1 MELDRDLAAL
11 QQARNLV
18 CAARKAQEIIKNF
31 TQEQIDRVIDF
42 MRQAGEDNSARLAMM
57 AVSET
62 GMGKYEDKCL
72 KNYFASHHVYEFI
85 KNMKTVGIV
94 REDKKQ
100 RLWEIAEPVGVIAG
114 IVPTTNPTSTVIYKA
129 MIALKSRN
137 AIVFSPH
144 PSAIRCTN
152 ETAKLMNQAAV
163 AAGAPDGVIGCLST
177 VTMGATN
184 ELMKHPDT
192 ALILATGGSG
202 LVKAAYSS
210 GKPALGVGPGNVPA
224 FVERSANLSKAAE
237 NIIIGKTFDNGT
249 ICASEQA
256 IVAEDC
262 IADELIHH
270 LKRNGAY
277 FLKPEE
283 VQKVSK
289 VVILPN
295 GGMNPKVVGKEA
307 RFIAQY
313 AGINVP
319 DDTKCLVAPLQGV
332 GSQYPLSYEKLTT
345 VLGFYRVRDWQEG
358 CERCME
364 LLHAGG
370 IGHSLVIHS
379 ENEEIIREFGLKKP
393 IFRVL
398 VNTPSSLGGVGVTT
412 GLAPSFT
419 LGCGTW
425 GGSSVSEN
433 VTPMHLINIKRVA
446 WLIRNVEEL
455 SFHIPLDPGGGS
467 PNSLIQNPISQQTNA
482 NSMAAISPK
491 MIQEIV
497 EQVIRHLNSC
507 KC

>member
-1 MELDRDLAAL
+1 MELDQDLASL
-11 QQARNLV
+11 QEARNLV
-18 CAARKAQEIIKNF
+18 RAARKAQEIIKNF
-31 TQEQIDRVIDF
+31 TQEQIDRIIDF
-42 MRQAGEDNSARLAMM
+42 MREAGEANSARLAMM

-62 GMGKYEDKCL
+62 GMGKYEDKCV

-85 KNMKTVGIV
+85 KDMRTVGII
-94 REDKKQ
+94 REDEKQ
-100 RLWEIAEPVGVIAG
+100 RIWEIAEPVGVIAG
-114 IVPTTNPTSTVIYKA
+114 IIPTTNPTSTVIYKA

-144 PSAIRCTN
+144 PSAIRCTY
-152 ETAKLMNQAAV
+152 EAAKIMNLAAV
-163 AAGAPDGVIGCLST
+163 AAGAPEGVIGCLSN

-192 ALILATGGSG
+192 ALILATGGSS

-224 FVERSANLSKAAE
+224 FVERSANLVKAAE

-256 IVAEDC
+256 IVAEDR
-262 IADELIHH
+262 IAEELILH
-270 LKRNGAY
+270 LKRKGAY
-277 FLKPEE
+277 FLEPDE

-289 VVILPN
+289 VVMLPN

-307 RFIAQY
+307 KFIAQY
-313 AGINVP
+313 AGIRVP
-319 DDTKCLVAPLQGV
+319 ENTKCLIAPLEGV
-332 GSQYPLSYEKLTT
+332 GPQYPLSYEKLTT
-345 VLGFYRVRDWQEG
+345 VLGFYRVRDWHEG
-358 CERCME
+358 CERCIE
-364 LLHAGG
+364 LLQAGG
-370 IGHSLVIHS
+370 IGHSLAIHS

-393 IFRVL
+393 IFRIL
-398 VNTPSSLGGVGVTT
+398 VNTPASFGGVGATT
-412 GLAPSFT
+412 SLAPSFT

-446 WLIRNVEEL
+446 WAIREPEQL
-455 SFHIPLDPGGGS
+455 STQS
-467 PNSLIQNPISQQTNA
+467 PSAQSALSNQTVVQNLLSQQTY
-482 NSMAAISPK
+482 SSSLLSISPELL
-491 MIQEIV
+491 QEIV
-497 EQVIRHLNSC
+497 EQVIRHMKSS